1 MAAIMYAF
9 EGSFIKNRLPHKNV
23 TSSNVRC
30 VAQAKN
36 LSFGYPK
43 EVSSV
48 VNSWLYGYENWQ

>member
-9 EGSFIKNRLPHKNV
+9 EGSFKKNRLPHKIV
-23 TSSNVRC
+23 TSSNVMC

-36 LSFGYPK
+36 LSFGSPK

-48 VNSWLYGYENWQ
+48 VNTWLYHYEY